1 MRRHILHRV
10 KANSNVKVDLYI
22 NNEMLEASEDKKL
35 ISQVPLRDKMVGAVA
50 AGTIYINT

>member
-1 MRRHILHRV
+1 V

-35 ISQVPLRDKMVGAVA
+35 ISQVPLRDKMVGAVG
-50 AGTIYINT
+50 AGAIYINT